1 MATHDDAPR
10 PEKPRRAVVTDG
22 SVAVE
27 VVPLDALTPYG
38 ARKRPRRVNPR
49 DNVGDGRV

>member
-1 MATHDDAPR
+1 MATHDDAPP

-27 VVPLDALTPYG
+27 VVPYG